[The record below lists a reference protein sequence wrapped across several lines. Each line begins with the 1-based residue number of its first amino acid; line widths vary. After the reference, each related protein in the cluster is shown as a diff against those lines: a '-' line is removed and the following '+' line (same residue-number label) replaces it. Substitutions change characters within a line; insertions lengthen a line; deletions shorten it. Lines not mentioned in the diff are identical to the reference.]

1 MALDFAFFARLV
13 VESVKAPRAAAARL
27 LALSIPVQLL
37 WQAAL
42 AVAAA
47 SAVLSWIANAM
58 FPMPLETPWEVLTAS
73 PLRMALA
80 QLAGMLLVA
89 GAMSGLGQ
97 VFGGRGRFVQA
108 LALAIWIET
117 VLLLVQL
124 AQVVLLLLFPLFASA
139 LGVAAFVLFLWMLTQ
154 FTAALHGFE
163 RGFVVF
169 MGIIAALFVAALAMA
184 VLLGMFGF
192 VPQAGA

>member
-1 MALDFAFFARLV
+1 MALDIAFFTQLV
-13 VESVKAPRAAAARL
+13 AESVKTPRAAAARL
-27 LALSIPVQLL
+27 LALSLPVQVLL
-37 WQAAL
+37 QAAL
-42 AVAAA
+42 AVAAG

-58 FPMPLETPWEVLTAS
+58 FPVPVDTPWAALTSS

-108 LALAIWIET
+108 LALAVWIEA

-139 LGVAAFVLFLWMLTQ
+139 MGVAAFVLFLWMLTQ

-163 RGFVVF
+163 RGFLVF
-169 MGIIAALFVAALAMA
+169 LGIIAALFVAALAIA
-184 VLLGMFGF
+184 VLLGLFGI
-192 VPQAGA
+192 VPQTGA